1 MRPRG
6 PRVGFWARART
17 WLAAHGITRITRVV
31 TDNGSC
37 YRSTAFAR
45 ATGHA
50 GRHQLIKPFT
60 PKHNGKVCED
70 LAWRCTGRV

>member
-1 MRPRG
+1 M
-6 PRVGFWARART
+6 
-17 WLAAHGITRITRVV
+17 V

-37 YRSTAFAR
+37 YRSNAFAR

-60 PKHNGKVCED
+60 PKHNGKIERYQRI
-70 LAWRCTGRV
+70 LTEELLTPSHPPEMQIGHTR